1 MKRFFYVQLFL
12 LSLGIGWLVYVFF
25 NSSLIIPVD
34 PICRLLKFPLRTSK
48 AVLLRQRLTL
58 YDVKGQFQK
67 TPFEASCI
75 DFSPLKNEKFLE
87 RWQCEIQDGIL
98 GTSFGKFDALDGLIR
113 KNNDDYCALLS
124 AHHETLG
131 LLRGNFHSLR
141 ALQQYKKMLENLPSS
156 GVKAEGFSLKN
167 LQLHTEGAAGKFSL
181 LFKTDAL
188 HFGHIRATDVFGQT
202 CFDEKSA
209 SVFLQAQQIDTPR
222 FFSIYHPLADGTYTF
237 ENACSSVEFQGYTDV
252 FPQPPRFYGR
262 LKDFQPYSE
271 NTVQFSVDGEGLD
284 AKGEFL
290 FHLPRKQGTL
300 SKGLFIA
307 SPNFCNQTANV
318 PQNPY
323 RILFNA
329 PLAAQIQG
337 NLQQATVRLNT
348 SDLTVNGQPFQRA
361 EAKLSK
367 DADVFSW
374 DATFQPPNDLAS
386 NVEKNKV
393 DLHTYGTCDFSEQKG
408 QVFCNGTVAPVLINV
423 LEPYL
428 PPWWHDFANNF
439 RFFDKNPCADVAFQ
453 WDVKQHFNR
462 LFGYAEAQNGRYKQT
477 DFKKLAVT
485 FSHQPGYANIKLH
498 RLQTLDGEGSCF
510 IRWPY
515 DPRDE
520 QHEQFDFNGSG
531 TFSVQRWETLIEDFI
546 GVSDIEHLK
555 RLHPLIPM
563 KASFKGCVSFPE
575 LPKDYLEVAAQ
586 SPMHK
591 IDAMPVEDLEITYR
605 RDVEKTQA
613 NFQGKLF
620 HTAPFKANLLLRKE
634 TFEIEAEGEQLPT
647 GSLLQQPMFAK
658 WVADI
663 PPDNLKTYSGLLDLN
678 IKAKGRRHPEF
689 SVEGEGFA
697 DFKNPELSKIHLL
710 GPLQKLLFA
719 KIPFFPTVNFDR
731 FTSGFSFNEREIRTQ
746 KAELSGDTAQADIAG
761 VVDLENHWLKGDLNF
776 SFLDHRQMG
785 IPIVRHAFQIFTP
798 VTRAF
803 SASVNGSLKDPKYF
817 ITFNPIRWVLPKA
830 KRPQKKP

>member
-1 MKRFFYVQLFL
+1 MKRFLYIQLFL
-12 LSLGIGWLVYVFF
+12 LLVGIGWLTYVFF
-25 NSSLIIPVD
+25 NSSLLIPVGS
-34 PICRLLKFPLRTSK
+34 ICRLLKLPLRTSK
-48 AVLLRQRLTL
+48 AVLSRQQLTL
-58 YDVKGQFQK
+58 YDIEGQFQEM
-67 TPFEASCI
+67 PFGVSRI
-75 DFSPLKNEKFLE
+75 DFSPLKSEKFLE
-87 RWQCEIQDGIL
+87 QWQCEIQNGTL
-98 GTSFGKFDALDGLIR
+98 GTSFGKFDALRGLIR
-113 KNNDDYCALLS
+113 KNDDDYCALLS

-131 LLRGNFHSLR
+131 LLRGNFHSLHI
-141 ALQQYKKMLENLPSS
+141 LQQYKTLLENLPSS
-156 GVKAEGFSLKN
+156 GVKPEAFSLKN
-167 LQLHTEGAAGKFSL
+167 LQLHTGGDDEKLSL
-181 LFKTDAL
+181 MFKTNEAA
-188 HFGHIRATDVFGQT
+188 FGDVRATDVSGQMR
-202 CFDEKSA
+202 FDEKSA
-209 SVFLQAQQIDTPR
+209 SAFLRTQQIDTPKCSVR
-222 FFSIYHPLADGTYTF
+222 YLSADVTYAF
-237 ENACSSVEFQGYTDV
+237 KDRCSVEFHGDTDV
-252 FPQPPRFYGR
+252 FNRSLNLYGR
-262 LKDFQPYSE
+262 LEDFRPDTE
-271 NTVQFSVDGEGLD
+271 NKVQFSVDGNGLEG
-284 AKGEFL
+284 KGKFA
-290 FHLPRKQGTL
+290 FHLLRKKGSL
-300 SKGLFIA
+300 LKGLLIA
-307 SPNFCNQTANV
+307 DSNVCNQTANV

-323 RILFNA
+323 HILFNA
-329 PLAAQIQG
+329 PLVAQIQG

-348 SDLTVNGQPFQRA
+348 SDFTVNNQPFKQA

-374 DATFQPPNDLAS
+374 DATFRQPSNFVSDAEKHKSDLR
-386 NVEKNKV
+386 
-393 DLHTYGTCDFSEQKG
+393 TYGTCDFSEQKG
-408 QVFCNGTVAPVLINV
+408 QVFCNGTVAPDLINA

-428 PPWWHDFANNF
+428 PPWWDAFSNNF
-439 RFFDKNPCADVAFQ
+439 RFFDKNPYTDVAFQ
-453 WDVKQHFNR
+453 WDQKQHFSS
-462 LFGYAEAQNGRYKQT
+462 LFGCAKAANGRYKRT

-485 FSHQPGYANIKLH
+485 FSHQPGYANIRLH
-498 RLQTLDGEGSCF
+498 RLQTPDGEGSCF

-515 DPRDE
+515 DPKDE

-546 GVSDIEHLK
+546 GISDIEHLK
-555 RLHPLIPM
+555 RLHPLIPT

-575 LPKDYLEVAAQ
+575 LPNDYWEVALQ

-591 IDAMPVEDLEITYR
+591 IDAMPVEDLKVTYR
-605 RDVEKTQA
+605 RDAEKTQSTL
-613 NFQGKLF
+613 QGKLF
-620 HTAPFKANLLLRKE
+620 HTAPFKANLLLHKE
-634 TFEIEAEGEQLPT
+634 TFEIEAEGAQLPT

-663 PPDNLKTYSGLLDLN
+663 PLDNLKTYSGLLDLN

-719 KIPFFPTVNFDR
+719 KIPFLPTVHFDR
-731 FTSGFSFNEREIRTQ
+731 FTSNFSFNENEIRTQ

-776 SFLDHRQMG
+776 SFFDHRQMG

-817 ITFNPIRWVLPKA
+817 VTFNPLRWALPKA

>member
-1 MKRFFYVQLFL
+1 MKRFLCIQLFL
-12 LSLGIGWLVYVFF
+12 LFVGIGWLAYVFF
-25 NSSLIIPVD
+25 NSSLLIPVK
-34 PICRLLKFPLRTSK
+34 PICRLLKLPLRTSK
-48 AVLLRQRLTL
+48 AVLSRQQLTL
-58 YDVKGQFQK
+58 YDVEGQFQEM
-67 TPFEASCI
+67 PFGASCI
-75 DFSPLKNEKFLE
+75 DFSPLKGEKFFE
-87 RWQCEIQDGIL
+87 RWQCEIRNGTL

-141 ALQQYKKMLENLPSS
+141 ALQQYKTLLENLPSS
-156 GVKAEGFSLKN
+156 GVKTETFSLKN
-167 LQLHTEGAAGKFSL
+167 LQLHTEDASEKLSITFQ
-181 LFKTDAL
+181 TDAW
-188 HFGHIRATDVFGQT
+188 HFGDIQATDIFGQTRFDDGAIHLFLQGQRLDTPKCSVRHLSADVTYAFKDRCSVEFHGDTDVFNR
-202 CFDEKSA
+202 S
-209 SVFLQAQQIDTPR
+209 LN
-222 FFSIYHPLADGTYTF
+222 L
-237 ENACSSVEFQGYTDV
+237 
-252 FPQPPRFYGR
+252 YGR
-262 LKDFQPYSE
+262 LEDFQPDTE
-271 NTVQFSVDGEGLD
+271 NKVQISADGDGLEG
-284 AKGEFL
+284 KGQL
-290 FHLPRKQGTL
+290 SFHLLRKQWSL
-300 SKGLFIA
+300 PKSFLIVE
-307 SPNFCNQTANV
+307 PNVCNRMANV

-323 RILFNA
+323 RITFNA
-329 PLAAQIQG
+329 PLIARVDG

-348 SDLTVNGQPFQRA
+348 SDFTVNNQPFKRA

-374 DATFQPPNDLAS
+374 DATFRQPSNFVSDAEKHKSDLR
-386 NVEKNKV
+386 
-393 DLHTYGTCDFSEQKG
+393 TYGTCDFLEQKG
-408 QVFCNGTVAPVLINV
+408 QVFCNGTVAPVLINA

-439 RFFDKNPCADVAFQ
+439 RFFDHNPCADVAFQ
-453 WDVKQHFNR
+453 WDQKQHFSS
-462 LFGYAEAQNGRYKQT
+462 LFGCAKAANGRYKRT

-485 FSHQPGYANIKLH
+485 FSHQPGYVNIKLH
-498 RLQTLDGEGSCF
+498 RLQTPDGEGSCF

-515 DPRDE
+515 DPKDE

-531 TFSVQRWETLIEDFI
+531 TFSIQRWETLIEDFI
-546 GVSDIEHLK
+546 GISDIEHLK
-555 RLHPLIPM
+555 RLHPLIPT

-575 LPKDYLEVAAQ
+575 LPNDYWEVALQ

-591 IDAMPVEDLEITYR
+591 IDAMPVEDLEVTYR
-605 RDVEKTQA
+605 RDAEKTQSKL
-613 NFQGKLF
+613 QGKLF
-620 HTAPFKANLLLRKE
+620 HTAPFKANLLLCKE
-634 TFEIEAEGEQLPT
+634 TFKLEVEGEQLPT

-697 DFKNPELSKIHLL
+697 DFKNPELSQIHLL

-731 FTSGFSFNEREIRTQ
+731 FTSEFSFNEREIRTQ
-746 KAELSGDTAQADIAG
+746 KAELSGDTAQADIKG

-785 IPIVRHAFQIFTP
+785 IPIVRHVFQIFTP
-798 VTRAF
+798 FTRAF
-803 SASVNGSLKDPKYF
+803 SASVNGSFKDPKYF
-817 ITFNPIRWVLPKA
+817 VTLNPIRWALPKA
-830 KRPQKKP
+830 KRPQKEP